1 MPPTPVRAKQAMA
14 SNGKMKALKA
24 SPPGVVIVQLCT
36 FVSVHSGH
44 EFHLPILHAIKLDLD
59 YIICMEHLCSVYFII
74 ASPSPNSRNINY
86 GSIGTPAIFL
96 Q

>member
-1 MPPTPVRAKQAMA
+1 MPPTPVRVKQAMV

-44 EFHLPILHAIKLDLD
+44 EFHLPILHALSLI
-59 YIICMEHLCSVYFII
+59 
-74 ASPSPNSRNINY
+74 
-86 GSIGTPAIFL
+86 
-96 Q
+96 